1 MVRLEAETRVAI
13 GMELQGQQG
22 VEVSDGRVTPK
33 LKTVW
38 GFRGGKMFSWL
49 GGRNK
54 LRFMRSCRQEGIS
67 RLPR

>member
-1 MVRLEAETRVAI
+1 MVGLVAETRVAI

-22 VEVSDGRVTPK
+22 VEVSVWRVTPK
-33 LKTVW
+33 LKKGL

-54 LRFMRSCRQEGIS
+54 LRFMRSCRQEEIS
-67 RLPR
+67 RLVR